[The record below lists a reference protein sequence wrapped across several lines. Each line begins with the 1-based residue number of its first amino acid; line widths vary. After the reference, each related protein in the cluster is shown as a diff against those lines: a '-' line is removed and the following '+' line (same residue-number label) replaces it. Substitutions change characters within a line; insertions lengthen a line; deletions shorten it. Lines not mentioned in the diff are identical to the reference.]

1 VAVGSVAVVAEN
13 GVEIVE
19 AAVESV
25 VEVDIGIAVETGV
38 VAVGIGTAQ
47 RQEWAPS
54 VVPLFPCVV
63 VTHPDLLRLDR
74 KVQI

>member
-1 VAVGSVAVVAEN
+1 MAVGSVVVVAEN

-38 VAVGIGTAQ
+38 VVGTGTAQ
-47 RQEWAPS
+47 G
-54 VVPLFPCVV
+54 
-63 VTHPDLLRLDR
+63 
-74 KVQI
+74 